1 MARLIL
7 NPKKPGDRAI
17 KGVIFDMDGTLC
29 KPQMRDALGIDK
41 SIDILDYVHSLPDNG
56 PQQEA
61 QLKLQAIERNAMVNM
76 EAQPGMYACL
86 SWQYLDC

>member
-29 KPQMRDALGIDK
+29 KPQVSFFFNSAEFKIYALI
-41 SIDILDYVHSLPDNG
+41 
-56 PQQEA
+56 
-61 QLKLQAIERNAMVNM
+61 
-76 EAQPGMYACL
+76 
-86 SWQYLDC
+86 